1 MYQSILCVNYHHF
14 FIIMFIFCK
23 LIFISLLLY
32 FVQGATHALPDTTHM
47 YHVSPSARLELS
59 LGVCSMD
66 GGGDK
71 VAIAESGGG
80 GGNALKKKI
89 SLVNGITLI
98 VGNIIGSG
106 IFLTPTSVLIY
117 SGSPAMALLSWTF
130 SGIFSLLGAICYAEL
145 GTTIVKDWMVK
156 SAHSDLKSRFNRLI
170 GVNHSDSS
178 LVHRML
184 IYLKLSAI
192 WLHFY
197 VCGFLY

>member
-1 MYQSILCVNYHHF
+1 
-14 FIIMFIFCK
+14 
-23 LIFISLLLY
+23 
-32 FVQGATHALPDTTHM
+32 
-47 YHVSPSARLELS
+47 
-59 LGVCSMD
+59 MD

-156 SAHSDLKSRFNRLI
+156 SAHSHVKSRFNRFCLTRI
-170 GVNHSDSS
+170 IRVNHSDSS